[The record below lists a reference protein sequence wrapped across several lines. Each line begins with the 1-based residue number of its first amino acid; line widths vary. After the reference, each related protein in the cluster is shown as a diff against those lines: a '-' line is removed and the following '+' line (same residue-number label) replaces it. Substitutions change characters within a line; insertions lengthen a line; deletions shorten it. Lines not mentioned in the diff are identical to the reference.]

1 MKLLEKILVPVD
13 VNTNSKA
20 QMKTAIEIARSY
32 NSEIILLYVVPEEV
46 LHDEIREI
54 VMNAISDS
62 LNSLKKALIIER
74 VIISVCP

>member
-74 VIISVCP
+74 VIIS